1 MNDFQDAFRL
11 HCVFHVG
18 QATFDTE
25 IHDFLLNIKAA
36 TQICE
41 LQIRTTFETLRV
53 IFYVPLN
60 QQNK

>member
-1 MNDFQDAFRL
+1 M
-11 HCVFHVG
+11 
-18 QATFDTE
+18 FDTE
-25 IHDFLLNIKAA
+25 IHVFLLNIKAA